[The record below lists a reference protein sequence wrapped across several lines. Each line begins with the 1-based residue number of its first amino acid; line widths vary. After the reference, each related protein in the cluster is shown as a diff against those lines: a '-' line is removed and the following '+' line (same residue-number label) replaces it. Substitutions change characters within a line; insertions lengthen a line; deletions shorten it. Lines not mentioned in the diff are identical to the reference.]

1 MNYRVEI
8 PWGVPSKKN
17 RYVIRFNPKFWDLI
31 KPLVERL
38 RKAGAKRLY
47 WVSPD
52 DDVRRFEENASWP
65 IKGELLN
72 FQRKGGDISI
82 FAGEVEVWAV
92 VYVKNF
98 RKDTDNATGALGD
111 ALEKG
116 LRGFNDR
123 QIRKWVIEKRVSDR
137 ERVEVEILRFGRS
150 RLKILPG

>member
-52 DDVRRFEENASWP
+52 DDVKRFEDNASWP
-65 IKGELLN
+65 IKSELLN
-72 FQRKGGDISI
+72 FQKKGGDLSI
-82 FAGEVEVWAV
+82 FAGNVEVNCV
-92 VYVKNF
+92 VYMKNL
-98 RKDTDNATGALGD
+98 RKDTDNTTGCIGD

-123 QIRKWVIEKRVSDR
+123 QIKKWVIEKRVDNN
-137 ERVEVEILRFGRS
+137 ERVVVEI
-150 RLKILPG
+150 KEYMV